1 MSYSVGGASGTGHTR
16 LSFRVMSVRRAG
28 LSATGDKREEV
39 ERRAGRNNLPER
51 KDMMTD
57 DGSVESVGDGPA
69 CASYKA
75 IYKGL
80 RSMPYAITAALR
92 TSLLSGTYSK

>member
-1 MSYSVGGASGTGHTR
+1 
-16 LSFRVMSVRRAG
+16 
-28 LSATGDKREEV
+28 V

-69 CASYKA
+69 SASYKA
-75 IYKGL
+75 IYKAL
-80 RSMPYAITAALR
+80 RSMPYAITAALHYKPTSCNLVSDLKAPR
-92 TSLLSGTYSK
+92 T